1 LSNDGIN
8 LAGIDRLD
16 SAGTDCGSNDLD
28 DIVYSAQIT
37 IHYYYLRMKKKKKN
51 KNHRPSSRKME
62 APRQNP
68 TVPHQ
73 KQDVLLLLLA
83 HQQTLQLTTKAG
95 EAFFLLAWNW
105 WCQWCRHVDFFYRS
119 EKEAI
124 AMATASTTIESQK
137 ESERIQQVL
146 ELLPRGAVLPTQNQ
160 KNYEDDDSSMDSET
174 DTCTQRP
181 PQGPQERLT
190 RIASTAARQ

>member
-1 LSNDGIN
+1 M
-8 LAGIDRLD
+8 
-16 SAGTDCGSNDLD
+16 D
-28 DIVYSAQIT
+28 D
-37 IHYYYLRMKKKKKN
+37 KKKN
-51 KNHRPSSRKME
+51 KNHQPSSRKNGS
-62 APRQNP
+62 ASSTTASPRSQKP

-83 HQQTLQLTTKAG
+83 HQQPLQSTTKAG
-95 EAFFLLAWNW
+95 EAFFLLDWNW
-105 WCQWCRHVDFFYRS
+105 WCQRCRHVDFFYTS

-146 ELLPRGAVLPTQNQ
+146 ELLPRGPPCPH
-160 KNYEDDDSSMDSET
+160 ET
-174 DTCTQRP
+174 KKITRMTIPVRIVRRILVRNGHHKDL
-181 PQGPQERLT
+181 QERLT